1 MTREE
6 RAKAL
11 LEDDL
16 LQEAFETLKNELMD
30 RWEHSSTTESDAREQ
45 IWLGLQ
51 LLARIRR
58 HLETILETGELERL
72 REKQSP
78 LI

>member
-1 MTREE
+1 M
-6 RAKAL
+6 
-11 LEDDL
+11 EDEL
-16 LQEAFETLKNELMD
+16 LQEAFETLRTELMN
-30 RWEHSSTTESDAREQ
+30 RWEHSSTTESEAREQ

-51 LLARIRR
+51 LLERIRR